1 MPRKITGAAFL
12 SLDGVMQAPG
22 GPDEDTTGG
31 FEHGG
36 WFAALFEE
44 AIGHQVDT
52 VFKPPFDLLLG
63 RRTYD
68 IFAAHWPA
76 LADDGEIGTLFAGIS
91 KYVLTSS
98 DEPLAWQGSHALAD
112 IDAVAALKENGGP
125 DLVIQG
131 SSTLYPPLLARG
143 LIDRLVLMVAPVV
156 LGSGKRLFGANT
168 DGSTGAG
175 AWKLVEQRQTPGGT
189 LMSTYEP
196 DGQVKIA
203 DFQLPDPTPEE
214 LARQQ
219 RMREGTW

>member
-1 MPRKITGAAFL
+1 MRKLTGAAFV

-44 AIGHQVDT
+44 AVGHQVDT
-52 VFKPPFDLLLG
+52 LFKPPFDLLLG

-68 IFAAHWPA
+68 IFAAHWPFA
-76 LADDGEIGTLFAGIS
+76 PEGDEIGDLFRRCS

-98 DEPLAWQGSHALAD
+98 EAPLDWEGSRRLAS
-112 IDAVAALKENGGP
+112 IDAVAALKQQDGP

-131 SSTLYPPLLARG
+131 SSTIYPPLLSRG

-156 LGSGKRLFGANT
+156 LGQGKRLFG
-168 DGSTGAG
+168 DGTAAG
-175 AWKLVEQRQTPGGT
+175 SWKLVEQRQSAGGT

-196 DGQVKIA
+196 DGEVKIA
-203 DFQLPDPTPEE
+203 DFQFPDPSALEIE
-214 LARQQ
+214 RQR
-219 RMREGTW
+219 RMRAETW